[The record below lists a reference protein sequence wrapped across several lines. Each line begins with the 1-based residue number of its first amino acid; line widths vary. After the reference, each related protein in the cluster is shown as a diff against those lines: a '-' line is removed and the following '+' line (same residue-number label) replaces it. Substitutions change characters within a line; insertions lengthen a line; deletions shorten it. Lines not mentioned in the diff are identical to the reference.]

1 MSAPLPFDD
10 LSDPEAATEQECAPE
25 PVLPE
30 PVLPEP
36 VRQRITALAAA
47 ALPGLPPDEIPVP
60 LRRVARFAPNRRAR
74 LGGREIAAQIAADPL
89 FRQRLSTRV
98 VADAGDLGAAVT
110 DGLAPAAADPVEV
123 AALAYLAR
131 PDGWRGLISDAGEV
145 VRAEADSAAVANQV
159 RDAEQRAARAEHDR
173 AVAKVEADK
182 LRDEL
187 ARVREELGQL
197 REEARSTARALR
209 ETQAGQKRASDLL
222 ATEKGRQARVA
233 ADHEAEVRR
242 LKTRLAEAEAAAAN
256 GKQSAKDA
264 RAVDDA
270 RLWLL
275 LETIGQA
282 ASGLRREL
290 ALGPAEKL
298 PADFVADSVADRPG
312 SPERS
317 RARAQDTDDP
327 GRLDQLL
334 ALPRAHLVVDGY
346 NVTKRGFAEMSLE
359 QQRKRLITGLGGI
372 AAQTGDEVTVVFD
385 GAERV
390 HGLPPAPRGVRV
402 LFSRKGDTADE
413 LIRQLVRAEPLGRP
427 IVVIS
432 SDREVADGVRRHGAY
447 PMGADSLL
455 RRLARS

>member
-1 MSAPLPFDD
+1 MSAPLAPDD
-10 LSDPEAATEQECAPE
+10 RSDTEAVVQDADFAPE
-25 PVLPE
+25 PT
-30 PVLPEP
+30 LPEP
-36 VRQRITALAAA
+36 VRQRIMTLAAA
-47 ALPGLPPDEIPVP
+47 ALPALPADEIPVP
-60 LRRVARFAPNRRAR
+60 MRKVARFAPNRRAR
-74 LGGREIAAQIAADPL
+74 LGGREIAAQLAADPL
-89 FRQRLSTRV
+89 FRQRISTRV
-98 VADAGDLGAAVT
+98 VADTGDLGAAVAS
-110 DGLAPAAADPVEV
+110 GMAPAAADPVEV

-131 PDGWRGLISDAGEV
+131 PEGWRELIDQAGHAV
-145 VRAEADSAAVANQV
+145 TAEADSAAVATQL
-159 RDAEQRAARAEHDR
+159 REAEQRAVRAEHDR
-173 AVAKVEADK
+173 TVAKVEADK

-187 ARVREELGQL
+187 ARVREEMGQL
-197 REEARSTARALR
+197 REEARSTAKALR
-209 ETQAGQKRASDLL
+209 EAQAATKRATDLL
-222 ATEKGRQARVA
+222 ATEKGRIARTA
-233 ADHEAEVRR
+233 ADHDAEVRR
-242 LKTRLAEAEAAAAN
+242 LKTRLAEAEAAAAT

-290 ALGPAEKL
+290 ALNPADKL
-298 PADFVADSVADRPG
+298 PADFVADTAAELPG

-334 ALPRAHLVVDGY
+334 ALPRAHLIVDGY

-390 HGLPPAPRGVRV
+390 HGLPPSPRGVRV

-413 LIRQLVRAEPLGRP
+413 LIRQLVRAEPSGRP
-427 IVVIS
+427 LVVIS

-455 RRLARS
+455 RRLSRS